1 MSRITKLTILLSAL
15 MFASNSRASND
26 IKTDSLKLVQIVNE
40 FYDWYISAIK
50 EENNTDYMPRF
61 VESENGMTTLDFSV
75 YFENLKTHRFSDSLI
90 IKEKESYSKCIENLR
105 MVKFSDFGKTVFTT
119 LDEDEEA
126 CCDFGNRFRWTGGME
141 PVDGMRIQDI
151 RFISTDTALVSIE
164 YSWLGFDE
172 DLDAEYT
179 YYGGGNKLILSKQD
193 NDWYID
199 KVDSFG
205 EPCREWVKI
214 EFEIDFD
221 K

>member
-1 MSRITKLTILLSAL
+1 MTKNMSRITKLTILLSAL

-61 VESENGMTTLDFSV
+61 VETENGMTSLDFSI
-75 YFENLKTHRFSDSLI
+75 YIENLKTHRFSDSLI

-105 MVKFSDFGKTVFTT
+105 TIKFSDLREIT
-119 LDEDEEA
+119 LDEAEEM

-151 RFISTDTALVSIE
+151 QFTSTDTVLVSIE

-179 YYGGGNKLILSKQD
+179 YYGGGNKLILIKQD

-205 EPCREWVKI
+205 EPCRVWVKI
-214 EFEIDFD
+214 DIDFD

>member
-1 MSRITKLTILLSAL
+1 MTKNMSRITKLTILLSAL

-26 IKTDSLKLVQIVNE
+26 IETDSLKLVQIVNE

-61 VESENGMTTLDFSV
+61 VETENGMTSLDFSI
-75 YFENLKTHRFSDSLI
+75 YIENLKTHRFSDSLI

-105 MVKFSDFGKTVFTT
+105 TIKFSDLREIT
-119 LDEDEEA
+119 LDEAEEM

-151 RFISTDTALVSIE
+151 QFTSTDTVLVSIE

-179 YYGGGNKLILSKQD
+179 YYGGGNKLILIKQD

-205 EPCREWVKI
+205 EPCRVWVKI
-214 EFEIDFD
+214 DIDFD